1 MSPTRREILRTAG
14 GVAAL
19 ATAGSVTGCN
29 TYQNSNDVHTGPA
42 TIKAAD
48 VPVGGGTVIDG
59 TNFVVTQPTKG
70 TYKGFVRVCPH
81 AGCQVDEVRDGS
93 LLCPCH
99 GSEFDITD
107 GHVTKGP
114 AAAGLGKA
122 KVTEKGDTLSV
133 SGS

>member
-19 ATAGSVTGCN
+19 ATAGSVTGC
-29 TYQNSNDVHTGPA
+29 TAY
-42 TIKAAD
+42 
-48 VPVGGGTVIDG
+48 
-59 TNFVVTQPTKG
+59 QPTKG

-81 AGCQVDEVRDGS
+81 AGCQVDAVRDGS

-99 GSEFDITD
+99 GSKFDITD

-122 KVTEKGDTLSV
+122 KVTEKDGTLSV
-133 SGS
+133 SCS